1 MSQRIYLDHNAT
13 TPIDS
18 DVLKVVIEGLKE
30 TGNPSSIHFDGQQSR
45 RKLEA
50 SRESIARFLQVR
62 PEEILFNSGGT
73 EGAHFFL
80 DGIMEMHPKGHL
92 LTSSVEHA
100 CVYRS
105 AEHLLKRGYEVSFL
119 SVGPWGAPLPEQ
131 VEEAIRPD
139 TRLICL
145 MAANNET
152 GTVTD
157 SAAIAE
163 IAKKHEIPFVVDGVT
178 LLGKEPFQIPEG
190 ISGMF
195 FSGHKIHAPRGIG
208 FCFCRRGLKLN
219 PTFLGGLQE
228 FNKRAGTE
236 NIAGIMGL
244 AKAVELFRDGN
255 LEKYTQQMRD
265 FRNTFEKGLFQELQ
279 DIVING
285 EGPRISNT
293 SNLSFLGIEGEVLL
307 MQLDL
312 LAGISAS
319 HGSACASGTLEPS
332 RILTNMGLPASR
344 IRSALRFSLSRT
356 TTEEEVNKAVGCIVD
371 LVKKL
376 RRGFI

>member
-30 TGNPSSIHFDGQQSR
+30 TGNPSSVHFDGQQSR

-62 PEEILFNSGGT
+62 PEEIIFNSGGT

-80 DGIMEMHPKGHL
+80 DGIMKMHPKGHL

-119 SVGPWGAPLPEQ
+119 PVGPWGAPLPQQ

-152 GTVTD
+152 GTITD

-178 LLGKEPFQIPEG
+178 LLGKERFHIPEG

-293 SNLSFLGIEGEVLL
+293 SNLSFLGLEGEVLL
-307 MQLDL
+307 IQLDL

-344 IRSALRFSLSRT
+344 TRSALRFSLSRT
-356 TTEEEVNKAVGCIVD
+356 TTEEEVNKAVGFIVD

-376 RRGFI
+376 RRGLI